1 MTSFQWHPDGTT
13 DQMSPLGAAVPY
25 DERFARD
32 LIDQGTTLRRF
43 AAAMTRSPADT
54 DDLVQDVLER
64 AWRNRRTFRS
74 ESALTTW
81 LYRITI
87 NRARDVAARAETQR
101 TEPSGTGDIDVPISD
116 LEHPETV
123 AQALSDRSTV
133 RAALATL
140 TVEDRMVLALPR
152 RRGLDG

>member
-1 MTSFQWHPDGTT
+1 MDGRERRSGPIHGSSREQPSPDL
-13 DQMSPLGAAVPY
+13 DSAAY

-81 LYRITI
+81 LYRIAI
-87 NRARDVAARAETQR
+87 NRARDVAARAENQR
-101 TEPSGTGDIDVPISD
+101 TEPSGTGEIDGPISD
-116 LEHPETV
+116 LEHP
-123 AQALSDRSTV
+123 R
-133 RAALATL
+133 RW
-140 TVEDRMVLALPR
+140 R
-152 RRGLDG
+152 RR

>member
-1 MTSFQWHPDGTT
+1 MDGRARRSGPIHGSSREQPNPNPSPDL
-13 DQMSPLGAAVPY
+13 DSAAY

-87 NRARDVAARAETQR
+87 NLPAMWPHARRLSAQNHRARAT
-101 TEPSGTGDIDVPISD
+101 SMY
-116 LEHPETV
+116 
-123 AQALSDRSTV
+123 RS
-133 RAALATL
+133 ATSS
-140 TVEDRMVLALPR
+140 TPR
-152 RRGLDG
+152 RWRRRSAIDPRCERRWRR